1 MRRPYLAAAFAW
13 GDTGA
18 VKPSILPADIEL
30 PEEAEPGV
38 LAALSRRLLHA
49 QLGRLRDGEIRLV
62 DGGTERRYGARTE
75 RCPLGA
81 TIEVLHPRF
90 YADTVFGGTVGAGA
104 AYIQGLW
111 RCTDLTALTRI
122 MFVNR
127 AVMDQMDQRWT
138 FFSRP
143 LLRLFHWLHANSRQG
158 SERNIRAHYDIGND
172 FYRLMLDETM
182 AYSCGIFA
190 DESTTL
196 AEASRAK
203 FDAACRKLALQPD
216 DHLLEIGTG
225 WGGLAIHAA
234 QHYGCRVTTTTISRE
249 QHAYAREQIAR
260 HGLEDR
266 ITLLLEDYRALTG
279 QYDKLVSVEMIEAV
293 GAPYLDT
300 YLAKC
305 ASLLRE
311 RGAMLLQAITIQD
324 QAYQAQLR
332 TVNFIQRYVFPGSFI
347 PSVSAIADSLRRV
360 TDLKIFHLE
369 DIGPHY
375 ARTLATWRRNFFEQI
390 AAVRKLGFNE
400 QFIRLWEFYLCS
412 CEGGFAERALG
423 DVQMLLTKPGCRR
436 AAIIAA

>member
-1 MRRPYLAAAFAW
+1 MPAS

-18 VKPSILPADIEL
+18 VKPSILPAEDLEL
-30 PEEAEPGV
+30 PEAAEPSL
-38 LAALSRRLLHA
+38 LASIARRLLHS
-49 QLGRLRDGEIRLV
+49 QLNAVRDGEIRLI
-62 DGGTERRYGARTE
+62 DGDSEQRFGTRNE

-90 YADTVFGGTVGAGA
+90 YADTVFGGTVGGGA
-104 AYIQGLW
+104 AYIHGAW
-111 RCTDLTALTRI
+111 RCSDLTALTRI
-122 MFVNR
+122 MYANR
-127 AVMDQMDQRWT
+127 AVMRQMDRRWT

-143 LLRLFHWLHANSRQG
+143 LLRVFHWLHRNSASG
-158 SERNIRAHYDIGND
+158 SERNIRAHYDLGND
-172 FYRLMLDETM
+172 FYQLMLDESM

-196 AEASRAK
+196 AQAQRAK
-203 FDAACRKLALQPD
+203 FDAACRKLELQPG

-225 WGGLAIHAA
+225 WGGLALHAA
-234 QHYGCRVTTTTISRE
+234 KNYGCRVTTTTISRE
-249 QHAYAREQIAR
+249 QHDYAREQIER
-260 HGLEDR
+260 QGMDKQV
-266 ITLLLEDYRALTG
+266 TLLFEDYRALKG
-279 QYDKLVSVEMIEAV
+279 EYDKLVSVEMIEAV

-305 ASLLRE
+305 GALLRSS
-311 RGAMLLQAITIQD
+311 GAMLLQAITIQD
-324 QAYQAQLR
+324 QDYRAQLR
-332 TVNFIQRYVFPGSFI
+332 SINFIQRYVFPGSFI
-347 PSVSAIADSLRRV
+347 PSISAIADSLRRV

-375 ARTLATWRRNFFEQI
+375 ARTLATWRRNFFEQL

-412 CEGGFAERALG
+412 CEGAFAERSLG

-436 AAIIAA
+436 AVIATA

>member
-1 MRRPYLAAAFAW
+1 M
-13 GDTGA
+13 
-18 VKPSILPADIEL
+18 KPSILPADLDL
-30 PEEAEPGV
+30 PEAAEPGL
-38 LAALSRRLLHA
+38 LATLSHRLLHA
-49 QLGRLRDGEIRLV
+49 QLGRLRDGEIRIV
-62 DGGTERRYGARTE
+62 DGDAEHRYGARNE
-75 RCPLGA
+75 RCPLTA

-104 AYIQGLW
+104 AYIHGLW

-122 MFVNR
+122 MYANR
-127 AVMDQMDQRWT
+127 AVMDQMDRRWT
-138 FFSRP
+138 FVSRP
-143 LLRLFHWLHANSRQG
+143 LLRMFHWLHRNSEHG
-158 SERNIRAHYDIGND
+158 SERNVRAHYDLGND

-190 DESTTL
+190 NESTSL

-203 FDAACRKLALQPD
+203 FDAACRKLALSPG

-249 QHAYAREQIAR
+249 QHDYAREQIAR
-260 HGLEDR
+260 HGLDGQV
-266 ITLLLEDYRALTG
+266 TLLLEDYRALNG
-279 QYDKLVSVEMIEAV
+279 QYDKLVSIEMIEAV
-293 GAPYLDT
+293 GSPYLDT

-305 ASLLRE
+305 AALLRE
-311 RGAMLLQAITIQD
+311 GGAMLLQAITIQD
-324 QAYQAQLR
+324 QDYRAQLR
-332 TVNFIQRYVFPGSFI
+332 SINFIQRYVFPGSFI
-347 PSVSAIADSLRRV
+347 PSISAISESLRRV

-375 ARTLATWRRNFFEQI
+375 ARTLALWRRNFLEQLG
-390 AAVRKLGFNE
+390 AVRKLGFSE

-436 AAIIAA
+436 AVIAAG